1 MGGDGRSAARRVL
14 GLRVSCSI
22 ILQHVRFDLRLCM
35 VMGLSWLAFCMLVAF
50 DIAVLLVPV
59 PPLRSF
65 GFSTPASIGIAPLVS
80 IAVLCVVGIFYDVL
94 GVRVSAAVMIASLV
108 AVCTVAG
115 LVAVAFRYVRSR
127 RTPEP
132 ASAAQSR
139 PGAHFA
145 FGGSRDETPSED
157 GVPASADVDPCGPC
171 AGFAGRLRSA
181 LASSLV
187 DHGELRLSELL
198 LYVAVGF
205 LVSTV
210 FFVAPLDGPESYV
223 QYSDNLAHMGR
234 IETMAVD
241 GQYSILNT
249 GYYPLDLPMESCPT
263 PDNRGFYPA
272 AFTLFAALG
281 VDLFDFPVSAA
292 ENAALFAFMAFVY
305 PVGSYLL
312 HSVLF
317 RERRGIVLAGAF
329 TSMMFVAFP
338 FGLLLY
344 GPLYPNMASM
354 CCAPQVASLFVSIWS
369 LGRPVGQR
377 VLYAFHFIVA
387 SIALAA
393 LQPNTV
399 FLLAVFLAPFCC
411 HALYGF
417 ASRAVKDSTIV
428 SKGAGVAA
436 ALAFT
441 LFTVAI
447 WIVCF
452 KLPVF
457 ESVVTFNW
465 ESLYSV
471 PYGIWT
477 LLSLALRRD
486 LPQYLAAALVAA
498 GFLLA
503 LRRDDRWLAAGYAV
517 MGAIYVVGITM
528 EGPLKQLLAGF
539 WYTDPHR
546 TAASVALLAVP
557 LASLGLGSL
566 SDALYRVLP
575 ERIRAS
581 RGALL
586 GVAIVI
592 GVAASY
598 ANVMLPNFGYPQGA
612 FHEVYTELTAENKQ
626 TNSKL
631 LTFKENAFLKCV
643 SNVTGDDIVINNP
656 FDGSVF
662 GYSLHGVNV
671 FYKSFMLNDESRD
684 SITLHGKIHQY
695 GSNPRVREAVGRV
708 GARYVLV
715 MGTSNFMPFQERM
728 LWSPYTLYPFMHW
741 TSFDKIDPSDPHFK
755 LVLSDGENKLYELM

>member
-1 MGGDGRSAARRVL
+1 
-14 GLRVSCSI
+14 
-22 ILQHVRFDLRLCM
+22 M
-35 VMGLSWLAFCMLVAF
+35 VMGLSWFAFFMLVAF
-50 DIAVLLVPV
+50 DIAVLLIPMLS
-59 PPLRSF
+59 LRSF
-65 GFSTPASIGIAPLVS
+65 GFSTPVSIGVAPLVS
-80 IAVLCVVGIFYDVL
+80 IAVLCAIGIFYDVL
-94 GVRVSAAVMIASLV
+94 GARVSATVMVASL
-108 AVCTVAG
+108 AVVCAVAG
-115 LVAVAFRYVRSR
+115 LVAVAFRCVRSR
-127 RTPEP
+127 KGPVATT
-132 ASAAQSR
+132 AAQSLS
-139 PGAHFA
+139 GTHFA
-145 FGGSRDETPSED
+145 SEGSQVDAPCEYSTLPRAYTVSRCL
-157 GVPASADVDPCGPC
+157 SAGL
-171 AGFAGRLRSA
+171 GGRLRSS
-181 LASSLV
+181 LTSSRV
-187 DHGELRLSELL
+187 DRWGAHLSELP
-198 LYVAVGF
+198 LYVVIGF

-210 FFVAPLDGPESYV
+210 IFVVPLDGPESFV

-249 GYYPLDLPMESCPT
+249 GYYPLDLPIESCPT

-281 VDLFDFPVSAA
+281 VDLFDYSVTAA
-292 ENAALFAFMAFVY
+292 ENASLLAFMAFVY

-317 RERRGIVLAGAF
+317 RQRRGIILAGAF

-354 CCAPQVASLFVSIWS
+354 CCAPQVAFLFISTWS
-369 LGRPVGQR
+369 PARPVGQR
-377 VLYAFHFIVA
+377 LLYAFHFLVA

-411 HALYGF
+411 HALFGF
-417 ASRAVKDSTIV
+417 ASRAVKGGAFA

-436 ALAFT
+436 ALAFA

-452 KLPVF
+452 KLPAF

-486 LPQYLAAALVAA
+486 LPQYLAAALVAV

-503 LRRDDRWLAAGYAV
+503 FRRDDRWLAVSYAI

-566 SDALYRVLP
+566 TDALYRALP
-575 ERIRAS
+575 ERVKAPRAARFS
-581 RGALL
+581 VAILF
-586 GVAIVI
+586 GVAV
-592 GVAASY
+592 SY
-598 ANVMLPNFGYPQGA
+598 ANVMFPNFGYTQGA
-612 FHEVYTELTAENKQ
+612 FHEAYAELTAENKQ
-626 TNSKL
+626 TKNKL
-631 LTFKENAFLKCV
+631 LTFDESAFLKRV
-643 SNVTGDDIVINNP
+643 AEVTGDDIVFNNP

-662 GYSLHGVNV
+662 AYSLYDVNV
-671 FYKSFMLNDESRD
+671 YYKSFMLDDESSD
-684 SITLHGKIHQY
+684 SIVLHSKIHQY
-695 GSNPRVREAVGRV
+695 GSNSCVQEAVART

-715 MGTSNFMPFQERM
+715 MGTSNFKPFQEHT
-728 LWSPYTLYPFMHW
+728 LWSPYILYPFVHW
-741 TSFDKIDPSDPHFK
+741 TTFDKIDPSDPHFK
-755 LVLSDGENKLYELM
+755 LVLDDGENKLYELM